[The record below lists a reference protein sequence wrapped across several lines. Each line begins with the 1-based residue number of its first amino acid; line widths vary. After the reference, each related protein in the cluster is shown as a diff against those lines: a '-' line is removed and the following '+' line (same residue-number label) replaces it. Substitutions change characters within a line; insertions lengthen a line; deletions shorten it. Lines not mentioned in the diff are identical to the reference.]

1 MWKYL
6 RSAWQCNQT
15 LRYQAKSDYRW
26 RFSQETATK
35 TRVRT
40 SPKTWLEPPWF
51 RTMALQFV
59 CVHYTDVDPKP
70 RPGTGQGQGQGE
82 GAPRREPEG
91 APGEKGE
98 RRGASAPERK
108 SERERPPQ
116 ARAPGDSDPAQGG
129 ERVDRAARDPGRQQN
144 RNSQNPSC
152 CTTTLT
158 LPSHPSHFSK

>member
-1 MWKYL
+1 MWMYL

-59 CVHYTDVDPKP
+59 CASSYRCRSQTQARD
-70 RPGTGQGQGQGE
+70 RTGTGPGR

-98 RRGASAPERK
+98 RGAQAPQRRRGGRD
-108 SERERPPQ
+108 PPR
-116 ARAPGDSDPAQGG
+116 AGAPGDSEPAPGGG
-129 ERVDRAARDPGRQQN
+129 EERKGGPGTGA
-144 RNSQNPSC
+144 
-152 CTTTLT
+152 TTKEKQLESLWLHNYPRSPITSFTL
-158 LPSHPSHFSK
+158 